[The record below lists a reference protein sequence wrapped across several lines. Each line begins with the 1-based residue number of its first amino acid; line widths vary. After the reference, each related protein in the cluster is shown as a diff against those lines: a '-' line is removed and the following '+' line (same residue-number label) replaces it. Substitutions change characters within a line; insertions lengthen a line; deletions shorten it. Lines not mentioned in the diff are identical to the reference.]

1 MTSFQR
7 KLMCIK
13 RKQGHCKLLYK
24 PHNKELKSLHVFVF
38 DFSSKIILGRG
49 CIFITAYL
57 FRKYQYFL
65 QRVTG

>member
-49 CIFITAYL
+49 CIFITFNRL
-57 FRKYQYFL
+57 VMERDSL
-65 QRVTG
+65 LVS